1 MRSSCWQA
9 ATRLLPLRQMMLLPG
24 DSGNLMG
31 LMPSY
36 LGGIQSV
43 GVKVIAAFP
52 TNQGTEYDTH
62 QGVVILFDT
71 EYGLLRAIVDGTA
84 VTAIRTAAVSGVA
97 TRLLARPDAGD
108 LAIIGA
114 GTQARTHL
122 EAMLAVRP
130 IRRVRVFSLPLAGA
144 HAFAERETRRHGI
157 AVEVMDSARAAV
169 EGADLICTVTSARE
183 PVVLGEWLAPGAH
196 INAVGAFTPTTRELD
211 TDAVAK
217 SRLYVDR
224 RQSTLNEA
232 GEFIIAKAEG
242 AIGDDH
248 IVAELGEL
256 LLGKAPGRGLSRR
269 RSPCSSRSA
278 SPSKT
283 WPPRI
288 TSGARPKRPA
298 RGRGWRSVGGI
309 TGVCEG
315 SYSESANDR
324 MTQDE
329 RRRTDHYAIRT
340 TQYAPRTAEGNTH
353 DTTRRLRS
361 YLPNAPRH
369 AAAHRVCGA
378 GAGDRVGGGVG
389 KRPAHRA
396 ADRREAGAAAGRD

>member
-1 MRSSCWQA
+1 MKTLIANTADVA
-9 ATRLLPLRQMMLLPG
+9 ALLPMHECIDVMADALKLLADGDALLPLRMMMLLPG
-24 DSGNLMG
+24 DTGNLMG

-52 TNQGTEYDTH
+52 TNHGTEYDTH
-62 QGVVILFDT
+62 LGVVILFDA

-130 IRRVRVFSLPLAGA
+130 IRRVRVFSLPLEGA
-144 HAFAERETRRHGI
+144 HAFAAREMRRHGI
-157 AVEVMDSARAAV
+157 TVEVMASAREAV

-196 INAVGAFTPTTRELD
+196 INAVGAFTPVTRELD
-211 TDAVAK
+211 TAAVAR

-232 GEFIIAKAEG
+232 GEFLIPKREG
-242 AIGDDH
+242 VIDDDH
-248 IVAELGEL
+248 IVGELGEL
-256 LLGKAPGRGLSRR
+256 LLGKIPGRG
-269 RSPCSSRSA
+269 SA
-278 SPSKT
+278 AETTLFKSL
-283 WPPRI
+283 
-288 TSGARPKRPA
+288 
-298 RGRGWRSVGGI
+298 GI
-309 TGVCEG
+309 
-315 SYSESANDR
+315 
-324 MTQDE
+324 
-329 RRRTDHYAIRT
+329 AI
-340 TQYAPRTAEGNTH
+340 E
-353 DTTRRLRS
+353 DL
-361 YLPNAPRH
+361 
-369 AAAHRVCGA
+369 AAAHHIWRKAEATGA
-378 GAGDRVGGGVG
+378 GTWVEIGGQHYGSM
-389 KRPAHRA
+389 
-396 ADRREAGAAAGRD
+396 